1 MSWAFVREGDGA
13 LDPLPDLP
21 ISPHPDHV
29 TPGGLAA
36 RHSRRQARQADLTA
50 LRARPDRPNRLDK
63 LPEAAAER
71 DIRYLQARLRSALP
85 IDPAQQ
91 PLTAMAF
98 GLTAVVADAAGQHH
112 RSQIVG
118 EDEADASKGLIA
130 PHSPLGQALI
140 GAAPGDDLLW
150 PRPAGAVRL
159 TLISLIRP

>member
-1 MSWAFVREGDGA
+1 MRRAFVREGDGA

-36 RHSRRQARQADLTA
+36 LHARRQARQADP
-50 LRARPDRPNRLDK
+50 LRARPDK

-71 DIRYLQARLRSALP
+71 DIRHLQARLCSALP
-85 IDPAQQ
+85 IAPAQQ

-98 GLTAVVADAAGQHH
+98 GLIAVVADAAGQHH

-118 EDEADASKGLIA
+118 EDEADAAGGLIA
-130 PHSPLGQALI
+130 PHSPLG
-140 GAAPGDDLLW
+140 
-150 PRPAGAVRL
+150 PRADRGN
-159 TLISLIRP
+159 SW